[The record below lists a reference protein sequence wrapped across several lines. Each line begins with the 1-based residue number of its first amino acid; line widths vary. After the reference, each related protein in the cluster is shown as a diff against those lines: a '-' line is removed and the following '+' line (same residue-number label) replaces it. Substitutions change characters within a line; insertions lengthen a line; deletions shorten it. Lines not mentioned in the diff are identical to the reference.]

1 MGIDRKRIYYQG
13 VREAKDRLIKT
24 EIGNLHL
31 MHPAYGHRRIS
42 LALGH
47 NRKKILRIMHKY
59 GLKPPR
65 RKRRKLWLTRSVNSH
80 HYTNLIKGIVPTRPS
95 QIFASD
101 LTYLK
106 YQSKF
111 IYLATVEDIFTR
123 EIVAAELADR
133 HDSVLALNAIRQ
145 AVNQN
150 TPEIFHSDQGSE
162 FMAEA
167 VTGFLEKKGV
177 KISVSDKGAPWQ
189 NGYKES
195 FLGRFKDEN
204 GDLNRF
210 ESLGELIE
218 EAYSYIYYYNHLR
231 IHTSLK
237 MTPFQ
242 FRQKHVDSVS
252 RKLGT

>member
-1 MGIDRKRIYYQG
+1 MAELLGINRKRIYYH
-13 VREAKDRLIKT
+13 LI
-24 EIGNLHL
+24 
-31 MHPAYGHRRIS
+31 HPAYGHKRIS
-42 LALGH
+42 LALGY
-47 NRKKILRIMHKY
+47 NKKKISRIMRKY

-65 RKRRKLWLTRSVNSH
+65 GKRQKLWLTRSVDNH
-80 HYTNLIKGIVPTRPS
+80 HYTNLIKGIVPARPS
-95 QIFASD
+95 QIFVSD

-123 EIVAAELADR
+123 EILSAELADK
-133 HDSVLALNAIRQ
+133 HDSLLALATIKR
-145 AVNQN
+145 AVNRN
-150 TPEIFHSDQGSE
+150 APEIFHCDQGSE

-167 VTGFLEKKGV
+167 VIRLLEGKGI

-195 FLGRFKDEN
+195 FFSRFKDEN

-218 EAYSYIYYYNHLR
+218 EAYAYIHYYNHLR

-242 FRQKHVDSVS
+242 FRQKHADFVS

>member
-1 MGIDRKRIYYQG
+1 MGVDRKRIYYQDSK
-13 VREAKDRLIKT
+13 ESEDRLIKR
-24 EIGNLHL
+24 EIDNLHL
-31 MHPAYGHRRIS
+31 VHPAYGYRRIS
-42 LALGH
+42 LALGY
-47 NRKKILRIMHKY
+47 NKKKILRVMRKY

-65 RKRRKLWLTRSVNSH
+65 RKGQRLWLTRSANNH
-80 HYTNLIKGIVPTRPS
+80 RYTNLIKEIVPVRPN
-95 QIFASD
+95 QIFVSD

-123 EIVAAELADR
+123 EIVSAELADR
-133 HDSVLALNAIRQ
+133 HDSILALATIKRAISRNA
-145 AVNQN
+145 
-150 TPEIFHSDQGSE
+150 PEIFHSDQGSE

-167 VTGFLEKKGV
+167 VTGFLEEKGI

-195 FLGRFKDEN
+195 FFGRFKDEN

-218 EAYSYIYYYNHLR
+218 ETYSYIHYYNHLR

-242 FRQKHVDSVS
+242 FRRKHAELVS